1 MIKTII
7 FDLGKVLV
15 PFDFQRAYDRLAPLS
30 RYSPEQIRDRV
41 RGCDLVTRF
50 ESGQVEPEAFAEE
63 FCGMFDANVP
73 YDQFCETFSAIFFPD
88 TLIPDS
94 LLEALKQ
101 RYRLVL
107 LSNTNA
113 IHWEM
118 LARTY
123 PLLRHF
129 DEKVLSYRVKALKPD
144 PRIYHEAIRAA
155 ECLPAECFYTDDI
168 ADYVA
173 AARQQGIDAV
183 QFQSR
188 EQIESE
194 LRRRGVDW

>member
-30 RYSPEQIRDRV
+30 PYSAEQIRERV

-50 ESGQVEPEAFAEE
+50 ESGQVEPESFAQE
-63 FCGMFDANVP
+63 FCGMFDANVA
-73 YDQFCETFSAIFFPD
+73 YDQFCETFSSIFFPE

-94 LLEALKQ
+94 LLKALKQ

-118 LARTY
+118 LTRTY
-123 PLLRHF
+123 PLLGHF
-129 DEKVLSYRVKALKPD
+129 DERILSYRVGAQKPD
-144 PRIYHEAIRAA
+144 PRIYREAIRAA
-155 ECLPAECFYTDDI
+155 ECRPQECFYTDDI
-168 ADYVA
+168 ADYVK
-173 AARQQGIDAV
+173 AAREQGIDAV
-183 QFQSR
+183 QFESQ
-188 EQIESE
+188 EQIERE
-194 LRRRGVDW
+194 LKSRGVSW

>member
-15 PFDFQRAYDRLAPLS
+15 PFDFQRAYDRFAPLS
-30 RYSPEQIRDRV
+30 GYSPEQIRDRV

-63 FCGMFDANVP
+63 FCGMLDATVA
-73 YDQFCETFSAIFFPD
+73 YDQFCETFNAIFFPD

-94 LLEALKQ
+94 LLKALKQ

-113 IHWEM
+113 IHWRM
-118 LARTY
+118 LSQHY

-129 DEKVLSYRVKALKPD
+129 DEHVLSYRVGALKPD

-155 ECLPAECFYTDDI
+155 ECRPGECFYTDDI
-168 ADYVA
+168 ADYVE

-194 LRRRGVDW
+194 LKSRGVNW